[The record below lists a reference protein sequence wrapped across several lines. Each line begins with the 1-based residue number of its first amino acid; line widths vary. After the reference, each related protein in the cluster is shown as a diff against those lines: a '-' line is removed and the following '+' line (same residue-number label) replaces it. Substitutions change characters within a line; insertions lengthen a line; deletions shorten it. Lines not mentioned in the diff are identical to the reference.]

1 MVGVGIDG
9 YSHFCLSDNGTWGV
23 IANYVDPNAAE
34 DYPDYP
40 GALKNVCSPCYYTLQ
55 MYSSSLCPG
64 GMSSQALSATV
75 TSPSYAFMMPDGS
88 TVPTCV
94 AFGSSGENGST
105 FSSYYMPP
113 DEPAYLDAVAA
124 CQSDGH
130 TVLIV
135 TNRSSASIDTMVEF
149 QGVTIDS
156 STTADISV
164 LGVQQPSYTSCYYG
178 SSPIAANRVA
188 TSIDNM
194 LEACNLQQIAS
205 WDVHEYW
212 EDPNYYWNPL
222 PIPYGQPYYPTTSS
236 LPWGDSGWT
245 LFDCEGEHVGDDV
258 FTEGPTK
265 YALSSLCSSGTGQV
279 NGVPTGWLFY
289 AFKPYSITTITIPSR
304 E

>member
-1 MVGVGIDG
+1 
-9 YSHFCLSDNGTWGV
+9 
-23 IANYVDPNAAE
+23 
-34 DYPDYP
+34 
-40 GALKNVCSPCYYTLQ
+40 
-55 MYSSSLCPG
+55 
-64 GMSSQALSATV
+64 MSSQALSTTV

-124 CQSDGH
+124 YQSDGH

-164 LGVQQPSYTSCYYG
+164 LYDHTWPTPPYYAA
-178 SSPIAANRVA
+178 SPIAANRDSSSA
-188 TSIDNM
+188 DNM

-212 EDPNYYWNPL
+212 EDPNYFSN
-222 PIPYGQPYYPTTSS
+222 GGDYYYAYPGDVGYARFD
-236 LPWGDSGWT
+236 LWGDPVSDNVCT
-245 LFDCEGEHVGDDV
+245 D
-258 FTEGPTK
+258 GPTIQ
-265 YALSSLCSSGTGQV
+265 AISGSESVCGWGNGSV
-279 NGVPTGWLFY
+279 NGVNYGWVYYVFP
-289 AFKPYSITTITIPSR
+289 PYSITSITIPAR